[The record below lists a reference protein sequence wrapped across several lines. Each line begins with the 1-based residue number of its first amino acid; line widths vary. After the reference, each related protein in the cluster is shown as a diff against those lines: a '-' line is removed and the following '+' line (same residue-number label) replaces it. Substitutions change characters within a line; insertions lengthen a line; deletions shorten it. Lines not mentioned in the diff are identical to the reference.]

1 MRLKTSY
8 RFLAYCLGL
17 TLLLLPIL
25 LQPTLAA
32 GNGREA
38 AVVVAT
44 AEQRVMA
51 PISWYAGTVIS
62 RRDARLPAEV
72 EGRLVWVADVG
83 SVVAAGDVLARMDDS
98 FIRPA
103 LEEQRA
109 EVAREQ
115 ARLKFFEAEVKRLQ
129 RLAKQNVAA
138 QSQLDQVVSDRAV
151 ARSELRA
158 AQARVLQAE
167 RRLERSVLH
176 APHDGVVMERYL
188 DADEW
193 ADSGAAIVRLVGKQE
208 LEVQTW
214 VPVQSLAY
222 LGVGSELRLRDAV
235 HELVGKVVKQVSVG
249 DDESRLHE
257 VRIALQNSPW
267 EPGQGVRVA
276 IPLAAPREVIA
287 VPRDAL
293 VLRRSGA
300 SLFKVLADNSAEQ
313 VPVTLGV
320 AVEDHIEVRG
330 AVVAGDRVVVRGG
343 ERLRPGQRVKLL
355 NQQNAP

>member
-1 MRLKTSY
+1 MRFQYPYTFITRL
-8 RFLAYCLGL
+8 FGL
-17 TLLLLPIL
+17 VSLLLFASV
-25 LQPTLAA
+25 QPALAA
-32 GNGREA
+32 GNGRA
-38 AVVVAT
+38 ASVVVAP

-62 RRDARLPAEV
+62 RHDARLPAEV

-83 SVVAAGDVLARMDDS
+83 SLVSVGDVLARMDDS

-103 LEEQRA
+103 LAEQRA

-115 ARLKFFEAEVKRLQ
+115 ARFKFFEAEVKRLQ
-129 RLAKQNVAA
+129 RLAKQNIAA
-138 QSQLDQVVSDRAV
+138 QSQLDQAVSDRSV
-151 ARSELRA
+151 ARSNLQA
-158 AQARVLQAE
+158 AQARAVQAE
-167 RRLERSVLH
+167 RRLERSVLL

-188 DADEW
+188 DTDEW
-193 ADSGAAIVRLVGKQE
+193 ADSGAAIVRLVGKRD
-208 LEVQTW
+208 LEVRTW

-222 LGVGSELRLRDAV
+222 LTIGTELRLRDGARE
-235 HELVGKVVKQVSVG
+235 HSGRVVQRVSVG

-257 VRIALQNSPW
+257 VRVALQDSPW

-300 SLFKVLADNSAEQ
+300 TVFKVLADNSAEQ

-320 AVEDHIEVRG
+320 AVETHIEVQG
-330 AVVAGDRVVVRGG
+330 AIAAGDRVVVRGG
-343 ERLRPGQRVKLL
+343 ERLRPGQRIKILD
-355 NQQNAP
+355 QETP